1 MNAGMKRQ
9 EGLLERAEGLVYLQE
24 LSRKE
29 VKCSEVH
36 GGLLA
41 GWLGCFF
48 SAS

>member
-1 MNAGMKRQ
+1 MNSGMERQ
-9 EGLLERAEGLVYLQE
+9 EELLKRAEGLVYLQE
-24 LSRKE
+24 PSRKE

-48 SAS
+48 STS